1 MGSRLPGGR
10 ALTTF
15 VMNTSLARQA
25 GLRQHLV
32 EQLPGAAD
40 ERTPLLVLEAPGR
53 LADDHHL
60 GILGPLPRHEIER
73 AITNGKTASTMG
85 AYVLV

>member
-1 MGSRLPGGR
+1 MPGGR
-10 ALTTF
+10 ALTTL
-15 VMNTSLARQA
+15 VMNTSLAREA

-40 ERTPLLVLEAPGR
+40 ERAPLLVLEAPGR

-60 GILGPLPRHEIER
+60 GVLGPLPRHEIDR
-73 AITNGKTASTMG
+73 VFANRKTASTMG
-85 AYVLV
+85 AYVFM